1 MRQAQRLRTSHAT
14 ANFKATFLALLL
26 LGFRDSPRLP
36 PSQALP
42 DALLAVDALR
52 IVPEAAAVAANPC
65 HDVRRAISGS

>member
-1 MRQAQRLRTSHAT
+1 MPP

-26 LGFRDSPRLP
+26 LGFRDSPRLL

-42 DALLAVDALR
+42 DAPALAVDAPR

-65 HDVRRAISGS
+65 HDVRRAIFWFLVPW